1 MKITREEY
9 LRLLAAAKEINKE
22 REYLFVK
29 AFALVGL
36 KVNEVPDF
44 TIELIKSGVVP
55 YEPSKRYL
63 VERRI
68 PKSFQKELLDY
79 AERKNIKEGP
89 IFITRTGKLVERT
102 KITSNLKVLCPGSK
116 VAYEKVSPKALRNLY
131 FETVDEVLSQ
141 MVDQITDKYLE
152 FVEAE

>member
-9 LRLLAAAKEINKE
+9 LRLLATAKEINKE

-36 KVNEVPDF
+36 KMSEVPDF
-44 TIELIKSGVVP
+44 TIELIKEGVVP
-55 YEPSKRYL
+55 YEPTRRYL
-63 VERRI
+63 AERRI
-68 PKSFQKELLDY
+68 PESFQKELLDY

-102 KITSNLKVLCPGSK
+102 KITSNLKVLCAGSN
-116 VAYEKVSPKALRNLY
+116 VQSEKVTPRELRNLY
-131 FETVDEVLSQ
+131 FETVDEVHRE
-141 MVDQITDKYLE
+141 MVDQMTEKYLKL
-152 FVEAE
+152 VEAE